1 MSVPPR
7 EPESSIGRAEESGG
21 GALSG
26 LVLRLYVAAAAPN
39 SELAIANL
47 RRCLERLGRVDYSL
61 EVIDCLSEPA
71 RALEDGV
78 LVTPT
83 LVRVEP
89 APAQTIVGT
98 LRDPAQ
104 LTAVLV
110 DDASERSGTYD

>member
-1 MSVPPR
+1 MSVPRR
-7 EPESSIGRAEESGG
+7 EGESSIGRAEGSGG
-21 GALSG
+21 GASAG
-26 LVLRLYVAAAAPN
+26 LVLRLYVASAAPN
-39 SELAIANL
+39 SELAISNL

-104 LTAVLV
+104 LSAILG
-110 DDASERSGTYD
+110 AHPSARSGTYD

>member
-7 EPESSIGRAEESGG
+7 EGASSIGRGDRSGG
-21 GALSG
+21 SAPAG

-39 SELAIANL
+39 SELALANL
-47 RRCLERLGRVDYSL
+47 RRWLEGLGRGDYSL

-89 APAQTIVGT
+89 APAQNIVGT

-104 LTAVLV
+104 LSAILGAARP
-110 DDASERSGTYD
+110 DRSGTYD